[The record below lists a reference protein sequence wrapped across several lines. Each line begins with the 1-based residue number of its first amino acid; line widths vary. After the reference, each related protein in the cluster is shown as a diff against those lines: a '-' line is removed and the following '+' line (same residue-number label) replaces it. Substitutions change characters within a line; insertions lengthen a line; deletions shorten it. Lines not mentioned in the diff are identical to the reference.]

1 MENHNQTPLEI
12 LKKQEN
18 FNKFNSKRNNENNYC
33 EYEEYNNDKKDET
46 GLANLI
52 ISIFAILSPF
62 LGFNIIITLILSLT
76 VFFDGM
82 PKNKL
87 ATLYAELAI
96 IIQMILIILNLVTM
110 IWGINILQNIILQ
123 DINTTIN
130 TTSPW

>member
-82 PKNKL
+82 AKNKL

-110 IWGINILQNIILQ
+110 IWGINILQ